1 MKTLVLNIQPLPNE
15 DSLEVWMLI
24 GDRQY
29 QFTFSRKF
37 DSFGKH
43 KLQIITH
50 DSNFGETFKFN
61 QHIVGE
67 VMNLV
72 RRFYKGESVKL
83 PTVVGDFGTSEQ
95 ALALQKPFNKGVEIG
110 A

>member
-1 MKTLVLNIQPLPNE
+1 MKTQVSNIQPLPNV
-15 DSLEVWMLI
+15 DSLEIWMLI
-24 GDRQY
+24 GDKQY

-37 DSFGKH
+37 NSFGKH
-43 KLQIITH
+43 QLQIITH

-61 QHIVGE
+61 QHIVAE
-67 VMNLV
+67 VMNIV
-72 RRFYKGESVKL
+72 RQFYNGESVKL
-83 PTVVGDFGTSEQ
+83 PTVVGNFGTSEQ